1 MIFEKILSNKGNL
14 ISDLYLFTPKIFEDT
29 RGGFYESWNKNI
41 FNNIIGKEIEFV
53 QDNQS
58 ISRLVVLR
66 GLHYQTN
73 PFPQGKLVRSIN
85 GEIFDVAVDLR
96 KNSKTFGEWA
106 SVILNDQNKKQFWI
120 PEGFAHGFLTLTN
133 NAIVLYKATNFWKK
147 EHEKS
152 ILWNDKKLSIDWPFH
167 KINSE
172 NPNLSIKDKNAL
184 GFEEAI
190 LNSEIFL

>member
-14 ISDLYLFTPKIFEDT
+14 ISDLYLFTPKIFEDA
-29 RGGFYESWNKNI
+29 RGCFYESWNKNI

-58 ISRLVVLR
+58 ISSLGVLR
-66 GLHYQTN
+66 GLHYQIN

-106 SVILNDQNKKQFWI
+106 AVILNDQNKKQFWI

-133 NAIVLYKATNFWKK
+133 NTIVLYKATNFWEKD
-147 EHEKS
+147 HERS
-152 ILWNDKKLSIDWPFH
+152 ILWNDKKLSIDWPFN
-167 KINSE
+167 KINFE
-172 NPNLSIKDKNAL
+172 HPNLTIKDKNAL

-190 LNSEIFL
+190 LNSEIF